1 MKQLLAIVALLPV
14 LLVLSGDSA
23 ELTKQQQLQRK
34 PRWSEDASSQLIF
47 FAVLEG
53 LYLDGVSSDTV
64 ELIIGP
70 KDKPVYEAFRE
81 HFIYACPL
89 CHPAFEA
96 FTLYRQRQVIYGLKP
111 PGIDTFGKGLDPK
124 LITQLKSPVRN
135 VRLAAIK
142 TLVQKWT
149 TQRIEKLRLVDE
161 ERATF
166 TRMIAVGRK
175 QGMGR
180 LQAQLNDPNAKHDP
194 TWKACA
200 ICDGSFDAFTFE
212 PKTPR

>member
-89 CHPAFEA
+89 CHPAYEA
-96 FTLYRQRQVIYGLKP
+96 LKLYHQRQLVYGIKP
-111 PGIDTFGKGLDPK
+111 PDINTFGKGLDPEI
-124 LITQLKSPVRN
+124 ITQLKSPKHT
-135 VRLAAIK
+135 VRLEAIK
-142 TLVQKWT
+142 GLVKKWT
-149 TQRIEKLRLVDE
+149 NQRVEKMRLVDKE
-161 ERATF
+161 LSTL
-166 TRMIAVGRK
+166 TQLIAVGRK

-180 LQAQLNDPNAKHDP
+180 LQKQMNDPNARHDP

-200 ICDGSFDAFTFE
+200 ICDGSFEAFTID
-212 PKTPR
+212 PKKNQ

>member
-1 MKQLLAIVALLPV
+1 MKKLPLIVALFP
-14 LLVLSGDSA
+14 LLLALSGDTA
-23 ELTKQQQLQRK
+23 AFQAQRK
-34 PRWSEDASSQLIF
+34 DRSTEDTSSQLIF
-47 FAVLEG
+47 FAVIEG
-53 LYLDGVSSDTV
+53 LYLDGVTNETV

-70 KDKPVYEAFRE
+70 GDKPDYEGYRE

-135 VRLAAIK
+135 VRLAMIK

-149 TQRIEKLRLVDE
+149 TQRIEKL
-161 ERATF
+161 
-166 TRMIAVGRK
+166 
-175 QGMGR
+175 
-180 LQAQLNDPNAKHDP
+180 
-194 TWKACA
+194 
-200 ICDGSFDAFTFE
+200 
-212 PKTPR
+212 